1 MTFSIVA
8 WDPDTR
14 EWGVAVA
21 SKFLAAGAVVP
32 WVRAGAGAVATQ
44 AHAKVTYG
52 PRGLDLL
59 ASSSAED
66 VVHRLIETDEGREHR
81 QVGVVDR
88 NGQAASFTG
97 TECIDW
103 AGGHAGDGF
112 ACQGNILTGPGVVA
126 DMAAAFEH
134 ATGDLAGRLLAALLA
149 GDRAGGDRR
158 GRQSAAMLIAR
169 EGGGYLGDSDIALD
183 LRVDDHDDPAVELAR
198 LLDIH
203 RLLFP
208 HPDQLDF
215 IAVDDEL
222 AFRLA
227 AALTAAGFAT
237 DSTVYDDDLAQ
248 ALLAWV
254 GTENLEMRWSDDGK
268 IDRVVLRVLL
278 GDPANRFAR
287 RADG

>member
-44 AHAKVTYG
+44 AHANITFG

-59 ASSSAED
+59 GSKRADE
-66 VVHRLIETDEGREHR
+66 VLEQLLETDEGREHR

-88 NGQAASFTG
+88 HGQAASFTG
-97 TECIDW
+97 TECFDW

-112 ACQGNILTGPGVVA
+112 TCQGNILAGPGVVG
-126 DMAAAFEH
+126 DMGAAFEA
-134 ATGDLAGRLLAALLA
+134 ATGDFPGRMLAALLA

-183 LRVDDHDDPAVELAR
+183 LRVDDHSDPVVELGR

-208 HPDQLDF
+208 HPDHLDF
-215 IAVDDEL
+215 IPIDPEL
-222 AFRLA
+222 APRLA
-227 AALTAAGFAT
+227 QALTKAGFAT
-237 DSTVYDDDLAQ
+237 SSNAYDADLER
-248 ALLAWV
+248 ALLGWV
-254 GTENLEMRWSDDGK
+254 GTENLEMRWSDDGT
-268 IDRVVLRVLL
+268 IDRTVLRILL
-278 GDPANRFAR
+278 GD
-287 RADG
+287 

>member
-21 SKFLAAGAVVP
+21 SKFLAVGAVVP

-44 AHAKVTYG
+44 AHANVTYG

-59 ASSSAED
+59 GSKSAEEALK
-66 VVHRLIETDEGREHR
+66 RLIETDDGKEHR

-97 TECIDW
+97 TECFDW
-103 AGGHAGDGF
+103 AGSRTGDGF
-112 ACQGNILTGPGVVA
+112 TCQGNILTGPEVA
-126 DMAAAFEH
+126 DEMAAAFEA
-134 ATGDLAGRLLAALLA
+134 ATGDLPGRMLAALLA

-158 GRQSAAMLIAR
+158 GKQSAAILIAR

-183 LRVDDHDDPAVELAR
+183 LRVDDHDDPVVEMGR

-208 HPDQLDF
+208 HPDHLDF
-215 IAVDDEL
+215 IPIDAEL
-222 AFRLA
+222 APRLA
-227 AALTAAGFAT
+227 AALTAAGFPT
-237 DSTVYDDDLAQ
+237 DSTIYDDSLKG
-248 ALLAWV
+248 ALLGWV
-254 GTENLEMRWSDDGK
+254 GTENLEMRWSDEGL
-268 IDRVVLRVLL
+268 IDKVVLEILL
-278 GDPANRFAR
+278 EEPPN
-287 RADG
+287 

>member
-44 AHAKVTYG
+44 AHANVTYG
-52 PRGLDLL
+52 PCGLDLL
-59 ASSSAED
+59 ESNTAGEVID
-66 VVHRLIETDEGREHR
+66 QLIERDEGKEHR

-97 TECIDW
+97 TECFDW
-103 AGGHAGDGF
+103 AGSRSGDGF
-112 ACQGNILTGPGVVA
+112 TCQGNILTGPDVVD
-126 DMAAAFEH
+126 DMAAAFEGT
-134 ATGDLAGRLLAALLA
+134 TGDLAGRLLAALLA
-149 GDRAGGDRR
+149 GDQAGGDRR
-158 GRQSAAMLIAR
+158 GRQSASMLIAR

-183 LRVDDHDDPAVELAR
+183 LRVDDHDDPVVELGR

-208 HPDQLDF
+208 HPDHLDF
-215 IAVDDEL
+215 IPIDAEL
-222 AFRLA
+222 APRLA

-237 DSTVYDDDLAQ
+237 AATVYDDDLES
-248 ALLAWV
+248 ALLGWV
-254 GTENLEMRWSDDGK
+254 GTENLEMRWSDDGR
-268 IDRVVLRVLL
+268 IDRTVLRILL
-278 GDPANRFAR
+278 ED
-287 RADG
+287 

>member
-1 MTFSIVA
+1 MTYSIVA

-44 AHAKVTYG
+44 AHANVTYG

-59 ASSSAED
+59 ASRSADD
-66 VVHRLIETDEGREHR
+66 VVHRLIETDDGREHR

-88 NGQAASFTG
+88 NGQAANFTG
-97 TECIDW
+97 TECFDW
-103 AGGHAGDGF
+103 AGDRTGDGF
-112 ACQGNILTGPGVVA
+112 ACQGNILTGPGVVD
-126 DMAAAFEH
+126 DMAATFEE

-183 LRVDDHDDPAVELAR
+183 LRVDDHDNPAVELGR

-208 HPDQLDF
+208 HPTQLDF
-215 IAVDDEL
+215 TTVDDEL
-222 AFRLA
+222 APRLA

-237 DSTVYDDDLAQ
+237 DSTVYDDDLQ
-248 ALLAWV
+248 RALLGWM
-254 GTENLEMRWSDDGK
+254 GTENLEMRWSDAGM
-268 IDRVVLRVLL
+268 IDRAVLEILL
-278 GDPANRFAR
+278 DQPA
-287 RADG
+287 G